1 MGSGRRGILAW
12 AAAAIGAGGIAFA
25 LGALGLLAPPTAGV
39 ADVALVGAVAS
50 GPVAYDCP
58 GGEPVA
64 RFSPG
69 SRIFVTARNADTTW
83 LLTRSP
89 AAGFESVWVR
99 AESVS
104 VDEFPV
110 PIDQLAVVSC
120 ETVVHTPAGGDPA
133 G

>member
-12 AAAAIGAGGIAFA
+12 AVAAIGAGGVAFA

-58 GGEPVA
+58 GGERVA

-69 SRIFVTARNADTTW
+69 ARIFVTARNADTTW

-89 AAGFESVWVR
+89 AAGFESVWVP
-99 AESVS
+99 ADSVS

-120 ETVVHTPAGGDPA
+120 ETVVLTPAGGDPA